1 MKRLLALLLCL
12 VMALSLIPAAAAEDI
27 EIVDIEDPE
36 ETIVVAPENE
46 VPNAGV
52 AINSTNFP
60 DKAFRDIVSDECDTD
75 KNGVL
80 SESEIAAVTKL
91 YVSESGIASLKG
103 VEYFTNLVI
112 LQCTNNQ
119 LTELDVTHCPDLQ
132 KLSCYHND
140 IHELDISKCYA
151 LCYAY
156 HEICEDWQDGTL
168 YYYYEEYDEE
178 EGYVIDD
185 GWLAVDPETVIIEA
199 KPKILTQPEDQ
210 TIVSGSDVS
219 FYVSAQYVDDYQ
231 WYWRTDSSSS
241 WQKCTVSSADNDR
254 LVYKGLTE
262 SKSGR
267 QYRCKLTNSAG
278 SVYTKAVTLTV
289 TSAEKPKIT
298 TQPKDLSIAAGGDAS
313 FTVKATGVTSYQWYW
328 RTDSSSSWQKSTV
341 STATTKTL
349 VYKNLSESKSG
360 RQYRC
365 KLTNSVGSTY
375 TKVVTLTV
383 CTKPTITTQPSSKT
397 VSAGTSVRF
406 TVKATGNAL
415 SYQWY
420 YRTSSAGEWKKCSG
434 TGYNTA
440 TLTVEAKSYRN
451 GYQYRCKVTN
461 VAGYKYSS
469 TVTLTVK

>member
-241 WQKCTVSSADNDR
+241 WQK
-254 LVYKGLTE
+254 
-262 SKSGR
+262 
-267 QYRCKLTNSAG
+267 
-278 SVYTKAVTLTV
+278 
-289 TSAEKPKIT
+289 
-298 TQPKDLSIAAGGDAS
+298 
-313 FTVKATGVTSYQWYW
+313 
-328 RTDSSSSWQKSTV
+328 STV